1 MGSWLS
7 ERSPR
12 RDAQE
17 LVQKITN
24 YIQALAKRKEP
35 PSKIGKI
42 LRDSGGIPQVK
53 TVCGMKILRI
63 IKLAG
68 LDSDV
73 PEDLFS
79 LTAKAKRMREH
90 IERDHRENK
99 NDKDQ
104 VFHLKNTDAKI
115 KRLERYYKK
124 SNKIN
129 RNYKSDSRN

>member
-1 MGSWLS
+1 MG
-7 ERSPR
+7 
-12 RDAQE
+12 
-17 LVQKITN
+17 
-24 YIQALAKRKEP
+24 AKRKEP

-53 TVCGMKILRI
+53 AVCGMKILRI

-104 VFHLKNTDAKI
+104 IFHLKNTDKKI
-115 KRLERYYKK
+115 KFENLKK
-124 SNKIN
+124 K
-129 RNYKSDSRN
+129 KKKKKKKK